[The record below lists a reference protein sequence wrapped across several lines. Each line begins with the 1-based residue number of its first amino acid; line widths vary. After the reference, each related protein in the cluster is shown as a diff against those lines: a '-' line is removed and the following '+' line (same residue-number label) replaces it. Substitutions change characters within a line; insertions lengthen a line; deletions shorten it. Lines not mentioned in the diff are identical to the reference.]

1 MVKKARAMALDVGP
15 EADLDPE
22 MQAYF
27 AKCVEKLG
35 FVPNVLRAYAFDNAS
50 SRRSSPWPTT

>member
-1 MVKKARAMALDVGP
+1 MVKKASVMALDAGP
-15 EADLDPE
+15 DADLDPE

-35 FVPNVLRAYAFDNAS
+35 FVPNVLQAYAFDNTKLRHS
-50 SRRSSPWPTT
+50 WPWPTT